1 MSNTTRYLGL
11 DVHAES
17 ISAAIAEGR
26 GEIRSLGKVPNRPD
40 AVRKLIEKLGGG
52 KNLKVCYEAGPTG
65 YALYWQLTKL
75 GVDCEVIAPSLIPK
89 KARVYSMDEGNSES
103 RKGHEASDA
112 DGVIQTNELFGCRKG
127 STLAAME
134 AGRIRFIDSQGDGT
148 GARNDSLVSDSIWWH
163 RAESEA
169 QKRQGA
175 NSG

>member
-1 MSNTTRYLGL
+1 MEVAQVARDLDLAQSVLRGWMKQAVADRSHGRTGL
-11 DVHAES
+11 TSEERAEL
-17 ISAAIAEGR
+17 AQLRRE
-26 GEIRSLGKVPNRPD
+26 NRVLRMERD
-40 AVRKLIEKLGGG
+40 IL
-52 KNLKVCYEAGPTG
+52 
-65 YALYWQLTKL
+65 
-75 GVDCEVIAPSLIPK
+75 K
-89 KARVYSMDEGNSES
+89 KAAVYSMDEGNSES